1 MNEPMTATQKKEY
14 AERLIANGDKR
25 SYNEIKADL
34 GLMIWKKKH
43 GGV

>member
-1 MNEPMTATQKKEY
+1 MTAAEKKEY

-34 GLMIWKKKH
+34 ELQLWKKQF
-43 GGV
+43 GR

>member
-1 MNEPMTATQKKEY
+1 MDEKMTAAQKKEY

-34 GLMIWKKKH
+34 ELMIWKKKY